1 MKMTIDTGLELK
13 EIMRDYNRDH
23 YSLAACEALL
33 EYYDEVDPDMEVDP
47 IAICGDCTEYGE
59 DGAACTIDN
68 LVTDYEYLVE
78 DEAAN
83 DTDPEEH
90 IDAIVDALKDVTT
103 VLELSNGNYIVFAW

>member
-1 MKMTIDTGLELK
+1 MKMTIDTGYELYRVMR
-13 EIMRDYNRDH
+13 EYGRDY
-23 YSLAACEALL
+23 YSMSGYDALV
-33 EYYDEVDPDMEVDP
+33 EYYDDVDPDMEIDP

-68 LVTDYEYLVE
+68 LLADYGYLVE
-78 DEAAN
+78 AN

-90 IDAIVDALKDVTT
+90 IDAVVDALQDVTA